1 MHAVEREKLYKFKE
15 PLLIGQYIA
24 KERKD
29 LEILNRC
36 RWREVEA
43 LCTGLMTKAY
53 LRYVKAGTIYY
64 YKTSE
69 KVKKTKQLR
78 TDAETFRS
86 SNAQLAIFI
95 FILHN
100 LKLKKN

>member
-15 PLLIGQYIA
+15 PLLLGTYMT

-29 LEILNRC
+29 LEILSRC
-36 RWREVEA
+36 RWRGVEA
-43 LCTGLMTKAY
+43 LCTDLMTKAY

-69 KVKKTKQLR
+69 KVTKKQLR
-78 TDAETFRS
+78 TDAETFGS
-86 SNAQLAIFI
+86 SNARLAIFI
-95 FILHN
+95 FIPHN

>member
-1 MHAVEREKLYKFKE
+1 MHAVEREKLHKFKE
-15 PLLIGQYIA
+15 PLLLGQYIA

-29 LEILNRC
+29 LEILTRC
-36 RWREVEA
+36 RWRGVEA

-69 KVKKTKQLR
+69 KVKKKQQQLR
-78 TDAETFRS
+78 NDAETFRS
-86 SNAQLAIFI
+86 SNAQLLF
-95 FILHN
+95 LSSSCTT
-100 LKLKKN
+100 

>member
-1 MHAVEREKLYKFKE
+1 MHAVEREKLHKFKE
-15 PLLIGQYIA
+15 PLLLGQYIA

-36 RWREVEA
+36 RWRGVEA
-43 LCTGLMTKAY
+43 LCTGLGTKTY

-69 KVKKTKQLR
+69 KVKKKT
-78 TDAETFRS
+78 
-86 SNAQLAIFI
+86 
-95 FILHN
+95 
-100 LKLKKN
+100 